1 MLDKEHRNKE
11 QNCTSTVEM
20 VEFVNVVRMD
30 GTHSL
35 PKGSL

>member
-11 QNCTSTVEM
+11 QNSTSMVEM
-20 VEFVNVVRMD
+20 EEFVNVVRMD
-30 GTHSL
+30 GTQSP